1 MARLEKGL
9 AEVRRSPKNDG
20 TVELIVRRPRTGERE
35 VLLEGE
41 LDLTEGLVGDN
52 WLVRGSSRTP
62 NGGPHPEMQLNV
74 MNSRAIALIAGTRD
88 RWPLAGDQLY
98 IDLDLSSDNVPPGT
112 RLVIGSAVI
121 AVTAPPHTGCRKFV
135 ERFGLD
141 ASKLVNSPEGKRLQL
156 RGVNA
161 RVIEPGSIRAGDRV
175 TKLEPLTPGIVP

>member
-98 IDLDLSSDNVPPGT
+98 IDLDLSDDNLPPGT
-112 RLVIGSAVI
+112 RLSLGSAIIEVS
-121 AVTAPPHTGCRKFV
+121 AVPHTGCKKFSA
-135 ERFGLD
+135 RFGVD
-141 ASKLVNSPEGKRLQL
+141 AMKFVNSPEGKRLHL
-156 RGVNA
+156 RGIN
-161 RVIEPGSIRAGDRV
+161 
-175 TKLEPLTPGIVP
+175 TKIVQPGIIKVGDTVKKI